1 MRSSAMRAQR
11 HHLRRATAVNPFYMC
26 PMGLRIRELRD
37 AKGWTQQHLASL
49 AGISRSQLAM
59 IETGTRPA
67 NTLRLRA
74 IAKALGVSEPD
85 LFPRNSP
92 EATIFACMPDL
103 SDQDQAMLA
112 SMAEALAA
120 KNRATKG

>member
-1 MRSSAMRAQR
+1 MRARR
-11 HHLRRATAVNPFYMC
+11 HHLRHATGPGPLYTCA
-26 PMGLRIRELRD
+26 MGLRIRELRD

-103 SDQDQAMLA
+103 SDQDQAILA
-112 SMAEALAA
+112 NMAEALAA